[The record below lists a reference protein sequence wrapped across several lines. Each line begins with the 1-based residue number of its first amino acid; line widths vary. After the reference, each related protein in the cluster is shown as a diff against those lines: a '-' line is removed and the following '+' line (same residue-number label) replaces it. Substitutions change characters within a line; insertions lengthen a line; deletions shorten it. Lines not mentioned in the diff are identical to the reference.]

1 MTGPIRTGR
10 AVVTRRAL
18 VDVAV
23 LVALLGLAVT
33 ALLPVYGGS
42 AAVPALAVGLV
53 AGTALAVV
61 GAWGRWAAW
70 LVTVVAVLLV
80 VVLGAPLTGAPTLAG
95 LVPTPRGAGQ
105 VLTASFTTWKDAL
118 TLDPPLGGTG
128 DVLLAPFLL
137 AFLGALIALT
147 LALRTRPTVGA
158 SAGVVVLV
166 VVVVSALLGTATQPV
181 PPLVTGTVLVAVL
194 LVWATLR
201 TGPGVIRDVRHRSDG
216 SGRAG
221 SFPPRSGVRRRPASA
236 GALLGLVVVGSL
248 ALAPVTAGEPR
259 FVLRDHVV
267 PPFDPTAYPSPL
279 AGFRSYVKADDEVLF
294 TVEGLP
300 EGARVRLAVMDRYD
314 GMVWNVAGGGA
325 AQGSGEFRRVGS
337 AVDTD
342 DTGVEA
348 EVTFT
353 IETLSGVWLPTVG
366 SATSFDLT
374 QDVARDLRYNDATGA
389 AVLTSGVS
397 PDFTY
402 TERVVIANLDV
413 RDADI
418 GAARSADVV
427 LPDDSG
433 VSGALSRQ
441 AASVAQDATTPVG
454 QARAL
459 ATWLSENGYFSH
471 GLDGEHASLPG
482 HGAARMSRLLDAPPM
497 VGDGEQYASALALM
511 ARSMNLRARVVI
523 GFVPG
528 AGDAE
533 TAALAEPKV
542 TDGVVEVRGKDV
554 QAWVEIA
561 FAGVGWVAFDATPP
575 TSRQATE
582 EQQEQQ
588 THSQPQ
594 VLQPPV
600 QPPAPQTEPEDDARP
615 PQTDSPD
622 SARQGS
628 GWLRVVGQVAGGLGV
643 LLLLASPVLA
653 VLAAKA
659 RRRRL
664 RRRAQSPEHLVT
676 GGWAELVD
684 AAVDLRRAPSPVD
697 TRRES
702 AAVIGA
708 ATVGAAA
715 SDLALPVRLDDLA
728 VRADRAA
735 FAASPPSPDQ
745 AEQYWSDMDET
756 LRSLWHAVPWRTRM
770 AGRVSVRS
778 LRTRR
783 PGERRAASSVGR
795 RAR

>member
-1 MTGPIRTGR
+1 MSAPTQSPGR
-10 AVVTRRAL
+10 AVVGTRRAV
-18 VDVAV
+18 VDTAV
-23 LVALLGLAVT
+23 LVVLLALAVT
-33 ALLPVYGGS
+33 PLLPVYGGT
-42 AAVPALAVGLV
+42 AALPALAVGLV

-70 LVTVVAVLLV
+70 LVTVVAIALV

-95 LVPTPRGAGQ
+95 LIPTPSGAGQ

-137 AFLGALIALT
+137 TFLGALVALT
-147 LALRTRPTVGA
+147 LALRTRRTVGA
-158 SAGVVVLV
+158 LAGVVVLL

-181 PPLVTGTVLVAVL
+181 PPLVAGTVLAVAL
-194 LVWATLR
+194 LAWATLR
-201 TGPGVIRDVRHRSDG
+201 AGSGVTRSDG
-216 SGRAG
+216 VRVLSP
-221 SFPPRSGVRRRPASA
+221 SRSGVRRRPASA
-236 GALLGLVVVGSL
+236 VALLGLVVVGSL
-248 ALAPVTAGEPR
+248 ALAPATAGEPR

-279 AGFRSYVKADDEVLF
+279 AGFRSYVKADDQVLF
-294 TVEGLP
+294 TVKGLP

-314 GMVWNVAGGGA
+314 GMVWNVAGDRA

-337 AVDTD
+337 AVSTD
-342 DTGVEA
+342 DTGAEA
-348 EVTFT
+348 TVTFT
-353 IETLSGVWLPTVG
+353 IEGLSGVWLPTVG
-366 SATSFDLT
+366 SATSFDLS

-397 PDFTY
+397 PDLRY
-402 TERVVIANLDV
+402 TEQVVVPNLDR
-413 RDADI
+413 RDSDI

-427 LPDDSG
+427 LPDDTG
-433 VSGALSRQ
+433 VSASLSRQ

-471 GLDGEHASLPG
+471 GLDGEHPSLPG

-497 VGDGEQYASALALM
+497 VGDGEQYASAMALM

-533 TAALAEPKV
+533 TAAQADPKV
-542 TDGVVEVRGKDV
+542 TDGVIEVRGKDV

-582 EQQEQQ
+582 QQEEQR

-622 SARQGS
+622 SSRHTS
-628 GWLRVVGQVAGGLGV
+628 GWLRVVGRVAGGLG
-643 LLLLASPVLA
+643 LLLLVASPVLA
-653 VLAAKA
+653 VLVAKA
-659 RRRRL
+659 RRRRR
-664 RRRAQSPEHLVT
+664 RRRAESPAHLVT
-676 GGWAELVD
+676 GGWAELLD
-684 AAVDLRRAPSPVD
+684 AAVDLRRAPSAVD

-708 ATVGAAA
+708 GAVGAGGA
-715 SDLALPVRLDDLA
+715 DPALPVRLDDLA

-735 FAASPPSPDQ
+735 FAPSPPSSDQ
-745 AEQYWSDMDET
+745 AKQYWSDVDET
-756 LRSLWHAVPWRTRM
+756 VQALWHAVPWRTRM

>member
-1 MTGPIRTGR
+1 MTAPTPRRALRASRTAVGQRR
-10 AVVTRRAL
+10 AVV
-18 VDVAV
+18 DVVV
-23 LVALLGLAVT
+23 LVALLALAAVP
-33 ALLPVYGGS
+33 LLPVYGGS

-80 VVLGAPLTGAPTLAG
+80 VILGTPLTGAPTLAG
-95 LVPTPRGAGQ
+95 LLPTPGGAGQ

-137 AFLGALIALT
+137 TFLGALVALT
-147 LALRTRPTVGA
+147 LALRTRRTVGA
-158 SAGVVVLV
+158 LAGVVVLV
-166 VVVVSALLGTATQPV
+166 VSGVAALLGTATQPV

-194 LVWATLR
+194 LTWASL
-201 TGPGVIRDVRHRSDG
+201 
-216 SGRAG
+216 RAG
-221 SFPPRSGVRRRPASA
+221 SGVRRRPASA
-236 GALLGLVVVGSL
+236 GALLGLVVVGAL
-248 ALAPVTAGEPR
+248 LLAPVTAGEPR

-267 PPFDPTAYPSPL
+267 PPFDPTAHPSPL
-279 AGFRSYVKADDEVLF
+279 AAFRSYVKADDEVLF
-294 TVEGLP
+294 TVKGLP

-314 GMVWNVAGGGA
+314 GMVWNVAGGRA

-337 AVDTD
+337 AVATADE
-342 DTGVEA
+342 GVEA

-353 IETLSGVWLPTVG
+353 IEGLSDMGSSKVWLPTVG
-366 SATSFDLT
+366 SATSFDLD
-374 QDVARDLRYNDATGA
+374 QSVARDLRYNDATGA
-389 AVLTSGVS
+389 AVLTSGVR
-397 PDFTY
+397 PGLTY
-402 TERVVIANLDV
+402 TERVVVANLDM
-413 RDADI
+413 RDSDI
-418 GAARSADVV
+418 GTARSADVV
-427 LPDDSG
+427 LPDDTG

-441 AASVAQDATTPVG
+441 AASIAQDATTPVG

-459 ATWLSENGYFSH
+459 ASWLSENGYFSH
-471 GLDGEHASLPG
+471 GLDGEHPSLPG

-533 TAALAEPKV
+533 TAAQAEAKV
-542 TDGVVEVRGKDV
+542 TDGVIEVRGKDV

-561 FAGVGWVAFDATPP
+561 FAGIGWVAFDATPP

-582 EQQEQQ
+582 QEEEQQ

-600 QPPAPQTEPEDDARP
+600 QPPVPQTEPDDDARP

-622 SARQGS
+622 AARQGS
-628 GWLRVVGQVAGGLGV
+628 GWVRVLTRVGGGLGL

-653 VLAAKA
+653 VLGAKYRRLQ
-659 RRRRL
+659 RRRR
-664 RRRAQSPEHLVT
+664 AADPVEAVT

-684 AAVDLRRAPSPVD
+684 AAVDLRWTPSPVD

-708 ATVGAAA
+708 VAGGAGA
-715 SDLALPVRLDDLA
+715 DDPALPVRLGDLA

-735 FAASPPSPDQ
+735 FAPSPPSPDQ
-745 AEQYWSDMDET
+745 AEQYWSDVDET
-756 LRSLWHAVPWRTRM
+756 RQSLWHAVPWRTRM
-770 AGRVSVRS
+770 AGRVSLRS

-783 PGERRAASSVGR
+783 PGDRRAAAPVGR
-795 RAR
+795 RER